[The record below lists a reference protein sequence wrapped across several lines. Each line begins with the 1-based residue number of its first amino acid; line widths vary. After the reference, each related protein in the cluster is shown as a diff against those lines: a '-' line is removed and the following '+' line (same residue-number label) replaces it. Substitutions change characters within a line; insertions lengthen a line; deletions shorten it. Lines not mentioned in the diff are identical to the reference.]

1 MDSQSEGLFDFDSAK
16 DDVNRRAIAI
26 GFALIVLSGFVDWY
40 EIETTLSDSEYS
52 ESTDVKV
59 SGEDAREGIDNAKY
73 LWFLGFIG
81 LGAVLLTRSKLE
93 EQIGDENYGN
103 FFLGLGVVCLLLAY
117 SVYSEIKEAEEDA
130 EDAGEALAY
139 FYGDDEY
146 EISVDI
152 DMTYNMGFYM
162 ALLGPLGVLYGG
174 YNIYNEI
181 KNGA

>member
-1 MDSQSEGLFDFDSAK
+1 MNQQSEGLFDFDGAK

-40 EIETTLSDSEYS
+40 EIETTLGDSDYS

-59 SGEDAREGIDNAKY
+59 SGEDARDGIDNAKY
-73 LWFLGFIG
+73 LWFLSFIG

-130 EDAGEALAY
+130 EDAAEALAY
-139 FYGDDEY
+139 YYGDGEY